1 MHRSRIIWFVA
12 GLVALAGPQA
22 LFQSLREPGPS
33 IVWSRI
39 IAWAVPIPISGA
51 IEGVAK
57 PAHPVQVEAVDAR
70 GEDVPII
77 LSGIGTVQALN
88 TVSVRSRVDGEI
100 TAVLFREG
108 QNVKAGEPLA
118 LVDAR
123 LIQAQVDQQE
133 ASRLKDQ
140 ALLDGAS
147 LDLQRYENLVTKSFA
162 SQQQVDQQRALVAQ
176 YRAQV
181 KVDEAQI
188 AFARTQL
195 SYTTIISPIS
205 GRTGV
210 RLVDAGNYVRAGE
223 SHTIVVVSQ
232 VQPISVIFTLPATAV
247 AQSRLTLGETKIPVE
262 VYAADSRAKLDCGTV
277 DLVDNQ
283 VDQSTGTI
291 KLKATFPNADLRLW
305 PGSFVEGRLTVNTR
319 HDAVTVPQSAIRH
332 GPRGDFVYLVEPD
345 DTAKIRNV
353 SSGQVSD
360 GRVLVE
366 KGLKPGDLVVTEG
379 QFRLDNGTPVE
390 VAKPKGAGSPGSD
403 LRPAEARKPRRRDA
417 S

>member
-1 MHRSRIIWFVA
+1 M
-12 GLVALAGPQA
+12 
-22 LFQSLREPGPS
+22 
-33 IVWSRI
+33 
-39 IAWAVPIPISGA
+39 
-51 IEGVAK
+51 
-57 PAHPVQVEAVDAR
+57 QVEAAEAR
-70 GEDVPII
+70 AEDVPII

-108 QNVKAGEPLA
+108 QDVTAGEPLA
-118 LVDAR
+118 TIDSR

-133 ASRLKDQ
+133 ASLLKDT
-140 ALLDGAS
+140 ALLQGAS
-147 LDLQRYENLVTKSFA
+147 LDLQRYENLVIKSFA

-176 YRAQV
+176 DRAQV

-195 SYTTIISPIS
+195 GYTTITSPIG

-223 SHTIVVVSQ
+223 ANPIVVVSQ
-232 VQPISVIFTLPATAV
+232 VQPISVIFTLSATAV
-247 AQSRLTLGETKIPVE
+247 AQSHLTLGEIRIPVE
-262 VYAADSRAKLDCGTV
+262 AYAADGRTPLDRGTV
-277 DLVDNQ
+277 NLVDNQ

-305 PGSFVEGRLTVNTR
+305 PGGFVEGRLTVDTR
-319 HDAVTVPQSAIRH
+319 HDAVTVPQSAMRH
-332 GPRGDFVYLVEPD
+332 GPHGDFVYLVDPD

-353 SSGQVSD
+353 ASGQVYD
-360 GRVLVE
+360 GRVLIE
-366 KGLKPGDLVVTEG
+366 KGLKPGDFVVTEG

-390 VAKPKGAGSPGSD
+390 VASRKGEASPGSVV
-403 LRPAEARKPRRRDA
+403 RPAEASKPRRRDA